1 MLFPKLCTKETLYNA
16 WQQVKAKNAA
26 GGIDGF
32 TTADFEKEIDHNLNS
47 LQNELQTHQWNPEPY
62 LRIEINKNDTEKRKL
77 GLLTIKDKIVQQ
89 AVLTLINESFEK
101 MFLNNSYAYR
111 KGKGHLKAVRRTIN
125 EFKSHKSG
133 WVLKLDIDDYF
144 DTINH
149 DLLFSRLKT
158 VIMEEEIVRL
168 IELSIKMGVVTKNM
182 KWNETKQGVPQGAIL
197 SPLLAN
203 FYLHPFDQF
212 VTAITT
218 SYIRYAD
225 DFLIITDTQEEALK
239 LSEEASAFLQNELL
253 LKLNLP
259 IMAKIEDG
267 VNFLGVFINSNSV
280 AINDNKKNK
289 LLERIRSIRLTNEG
303 FSEKSLEGL
312 EGIKR
317 YYAQI
322 LPQDILQLLDQEL
335 IATVNNKIEEKVSFI
350 LNKKILSDF
359 LIKVP
364 FFSQHF
370 ESGKREQF
378 TLKRKKNYFQP

>member
-1 MLFPKLCTKETLYNA
+1 
-16 WQQVKAKNAA
+16 
-26 GGIDGF
+26 
-32 TTADFEKEIDHNLNS
+32 
-47 LQNELQTHQWNPEPY
+47 
-62 LRIEINKNDTEKRKL
+62 
-77 GLLTIKDKIVQQ
+77 
-89 AVLTLINESFEK
+89 

-158 VIMEEEIVRL
+158 IIMEDEIVRL

-303 FSEKSLEGL
+303 FSGEKPG
-312 EGIKR
+312 R
-317 YYAQI
+317 
-322 LPQDILQLLDQEL
+322 
-335 IATVNNKIEEKVSFI
+335 T
-350 LNKKILSDF
+350 
-359 LIKVP
+359 
-364 FFSQHF
+364 
-370 ESGKREQF
+370 
-378 TLKRKKNYFQP
+378 